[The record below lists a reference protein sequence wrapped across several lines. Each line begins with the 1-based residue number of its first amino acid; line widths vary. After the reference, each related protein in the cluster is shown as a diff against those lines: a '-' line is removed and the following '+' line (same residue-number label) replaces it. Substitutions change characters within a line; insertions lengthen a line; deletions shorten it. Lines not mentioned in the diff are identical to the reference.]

1 MSILKKALPKKQ
13 SFYILLIQLAE
24 KINEATELLHNLLSD
39 KEILLE
45 NASKIHIL
53 ENDCDE
59 IAHSI
64 INKLNETFVTPL
76 DKEDIYQLTNALD
89 DVIDSI
95 DSIARRMCVYKLK
108 KSTVFG
114 PQLSSILLSQT
125 RLIVEIVKSLEKG
138 EQTLT
143 KIIAIKNLETEGDS
157 VFKDAL
163 TLLFEKQKDVI
174 ELIKEKEILEITE
187 KAVDRCQRVATV
199 MEGIL
204 IKNG

>member
-1 MSILKKALPKKQ
+1 MFKKILPKKQ
-13 SFYILLIQLAE
+13 GFYTLLIELAE
-24 KINEATELLHNLLSD
+24 KINEATELLHKLLSD
-39 KEILLE
+39 KDILLE

-64 INKLNETFVTPL
+64 INKLNDSFVTPL
-76 DKEDIYQLTNALD
+76 DKEDIYHLTNALD

-95 DSIARRMCVYKLK
+95 DAIARRMCIYKLK

-114 PQLSSILLSQT
+114 PQLSGILLSQT
-125 RLIVEIVKSLEKG
+125 KLIVEVVKSLEKG
-138 EQTLT
+138 EQTYS
-143 KIIAIKNLETEGDS
+143 KIIAIRNLETEGDS

-163 TLLFEKQKDVI
+163 TQLFERQKDVI
-174 ELIKEKEILEITE
+174 ELIKEKEILETTE

-199 MEGIL
+199 MESIL

>member
-1 MSILKKALPKKQ
+1 M
-13 SFYILLIQLAE
+13 
-24 KINEATELLHNLLSD
+24 
-39 KEILLE
+39 
-45 NASKIHIL
+45 
-53 ENDCDE
+53 
-59 IAHSI
+59 
-64 INKLNETFVTPL
+64 NETFVTPL

-95 DSIARRMCVYKLK
+95 DSIARRMSIYKLK
-108 KSTVFG
+108 KSIVFG

-125 RLIVEIVKSLEKG
+125 KLIVNIVSSLERG
-138 EQTLT
+138 DQTFS

-163 TLLFEKQKDVI
+163 TQLFERQKDVI
-174 ELIKEKEILEITE
+174 ELIKEKEILETAE

-199 MEGIL
+199 MESIL

>member
-1 MSILKKALPKKQ
+1 MFKKVLPKKQ

-24 KINEATELLHNLLSD
+24 KINEATELLHSLLSN
-39 KEILLE
+39 KEILVE

-64 INKLNETFVTPL
+64 INKLNEAFVTPL

-95 DSIARRMCVYKLK
+95 DAIARRMCIYKLK

-114 PQLSSILLSQT
+114 PQLSGILLSQT
-125 RLIVEIVKSLEKG
+125 KLIVEVIKSLEKG
-138 EQTLT
+138 EQTYT
-143 KIIAIKNLETEGDS
+143 KIIAIRNLETEGDS

-163 TLLFEKQKDVI
+163 TQLFEKQKDVI
-174 ELIKEKEILEITE
+174 ELIKEKEILETTE

>member
-1 MSILKKALPKKQ
+1 MSIFKKALPKKQ

-114 PQLSSILLSQT
+114 PQLSGILLSQT

>member
-1 MSILKKALPKKQ
+1 M
-13 SFYILLIQLAE
+13 
-24 KINEATELLHNLLSD
+24 LHKLLSD
-39 KEILLE
+39 KDILLE

-64 INKLNETFVTPL
+64 INKLNDSFVTPL
-76 DKEDIYQLTNALD
+76 DKEDIYHLTNALD

-95 DSIARRMCVYKLK
+95 DAIARRMCIYKLK

-114 PQLSSILLSQT
+114 PQLSGILLSQT
-125 RLIVEIVKSLEKG
+125 KLIVEVVKSLEKG
-138 EQTLT
+138 EQTYS
-143 KIIAIKNLETEGDS
+143 KIIAIRNLETEGDS

-163 TLLFEKQKDVI
+163 TQLFERQKDVI
-174 ELIKEKEILEITE
+174 ELIKEKEILETTE

-199 MEGIL
+199 MESIL